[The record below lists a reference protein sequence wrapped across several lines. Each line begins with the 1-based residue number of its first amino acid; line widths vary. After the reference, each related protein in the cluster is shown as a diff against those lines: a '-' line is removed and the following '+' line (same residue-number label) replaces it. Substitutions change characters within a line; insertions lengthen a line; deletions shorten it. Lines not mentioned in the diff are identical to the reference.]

1 MQENKLLETENR
13 RLVVAVESREREV
26 ERMIRAIESGATAE
40 TPALQGHLE
49 AAQASESSRQVIEQ
63 LNDQI
68 DFLNSQLVRNIRP
81 VQF

>member
-1 MQENKLLETENR
+1 
-13 RLVVAVESREREV
+13 
-26 ERMIRAIESGATAE
+26 MIRAIESGATAE